1 MIYVVYLQFW
11 TLHTL
16 FVTLLLPNRREAP
29 PIYVSELPSQNK
41 RACMMKVAVWRLTHL
56 KDGPDNFQ
64 SSDWCVQH
72 QVLLILGK
80 WLEFCVSCNRPS
92 IFQLHKRHRSEKR
105 TRPETNATKNPGQ
118 AMAVVAKRENY
129 DGADGWIVV
138 NYIFL
143 NLLSCNLHQIS
154 QGTVYVIERWHS
166 QVAPEFVVCRHAK
179 CIRWSNSYVDT
190 SASENYRCDREIL
203 CPTPGGLITRKG
215 WIFVDDYGI
224 LWRMYPSYSFVFYD
238 VHLHII

>member
-1 MIYVVYLQFW
+1 
-11 TLHTL
+11 
-16 FVTLLLPNRREAP
+16 
-29 PIYVSELPSQNK
+29 
-41 RACMMKVAVWRLTHL
+41 MKVAVWRLTHL

-80 WLEFCVSCNRPS
+80 WLEFCVSCKRRS
-92 IFQLHKRHRSEKR
+92 IFQLHKRYRSEKR

-166 QVAPEFVVCRHAK
+166 RVAPEFVFCRHVPNVSGGQTAM
-179 CIRWSNSYVDT
+179 
-190 SASENYRCDREIL
+190 L
-203 CPTPGGLITRKG
+203 TPVPPKIIDVIVKSCALAGGLIHAEGVNFCG
-215 WIFVDDYGI
+215 W
-224 LWRMYPSYSFVFYD
+224 LWIRYPSYSFVFYD

>member
-1 MIYVVYLQFW
+1 MYLPYHCFPVAGPDLEVDTPLAQDLLQPWNMYFIIIFIILIYVVNIYIYRYVVYLQLW

-16 FVTLLLPNRREAP
+16 FVTLLPPNRREAP

-80 WLEFCVSCNRPS
+80 WLELCVSCNRRS

-138 NYIFL
+138 NYIF
-143 NLLSCNLHQIS
+143 
-154 QGTVYVIERWHS
+154 
-166 QVAPEFVVCRHAK
+166 
-179 CIRWSNSYVDT
+179 
-190 SASENYRCDREIL
+190 
-203 CPTPGGLITRKG
+203 
-215 WIFVDDYGI
+215 
-224 LWRMYPSYSFVFYD
+224 
-238 VHLHII
+238 

>member
-1 MIYVVYLQFW
+1 MHFSIFSPNSNSPAKCPNRLGTLPAFRTYAMQYRYICGQTQIVVLKNSICYIDVPTVPLLSSGRTRSWSGHPFGPRFASTMEHVFYYHFYYSDICCKNIYIYRYVVYLQLW

-16 FVTLLLPNRREAP
+16 FVTLLPPNRREAP

-80 WLEFCVSCNRPS
+80 WLELCVSCNRRS

-138 NYIFL
+138 NYIF
-143 NLLSCNLHQIS
+143 
-154 QGTVYVIERWHS
+154 
-166 QVAPEFVVCRHAK
+166 
-179 CIRWSNSYVDT
+179 
-190 SASENYRCDREIL
+190 
-203 CPTPGGLITRKG
+203 
-215 WIFVDDYGI
+215 
-224 LWRMYPSYSFVFYD
+224 
-238 VHLHII
+238 